1 MTPPTNTPFVTI
13 ILLWLAGLGAAAQY
27 GKAAVTYDQFAYLY
41 PNAGAAAAFIVS
53 LVGFVGIAFGVVAGL
68 LVARIRYKRAL
79 VWGLWLGAAMSAWQA
94 LTPAFGWMLVS
105 RGIEGASHLLL
116 VVAAPTLIAGLS
128 APHHRGLTLSLW
140 STFFGVAFAVLT
152 WGGLPLVEHYGV
164 AALFWVHAAWMAAF
178 AIILQSVLPRL
189 QAEPPKEALSLS
201 KLIHEHSV
209 IYRSASISAAGWGWL
224 FYTFSFVSILTLL
237 PPFLD
242 PSERALVMG
251 AMPLVS
257 IAVSL
262 SIGVWMMRILSA
274 VQVIQIGFVISA
286 LCAVLLG
293 VWQGQ
298 AVLCLCLAGA
308 LGLVQG
314 ASFAAVPQLNDMPA
328 TQAQAN
334 GAMAQMGNIGNT
346 IGTPVMAAMIAGFGY
361 KGMIL
366 SAVVTL
372 LAGAWVH
379 YRLAGRRAV

>member
-1 MTPPTNTPFVTI
+1 
-13 ILLWLAGLGAAAQY
+13 
-27 GKAAVTYDQFAYLY
+27 
-41 PNAGAAAAFIVS
+41 
-53 LVGFVGIAFGVVAGL
+53 
-68 LVARIRYKRAL
+68 
-79 VWGLWLGAAMSAWQA
+79 
-94 LTPAFGWMLVS
+94 
-105 RGIEGASHLLL
+105 
-116 VVAAPTLIAGLS
+116 
-128 APHHRGLTLSLW
+128 
-140 STFFGVAFAVLT
+140 
-152 WGGLPLVEHYGV
+152 
-164 AALFWVHAAWMAAF
+164 MAAF

-372 LAGAWVH
+372 LAGAWAH

>member
-1 MTPPTNTPFVTI
+1 
-13 ILLWLAGLGAAAQY
+13 
-27 GKAAVTYDQFAYLY
+27 
-41 PNAGAAAAFIVS
+41 
-53 LVGFVGIAFGVVAGL
+53 
-68 LVARIRYKRAL
+68 
-79 VWGLWLGAAMSAWQA
+79 
-94 LTPAFGWMLVS
+94 
-105 RGIEGASHLLL
+105 
-116 VVAAPTLIAGLS
+116 
-128 APHHRGLTLSLW
+128 
-140 STFFGVAFAVLT
+140 
-152 WGGLPLVEHYGV
+152 
-164 AALFWVHAAWMAAF
+164 
-178 AIILQSVLPRL
+178 
-189 QAEPPKEALSLS
+189 
-201 KLIHEHSV
+201 
-209 IYRSASISAAGWGWL
+209 
-224 FYTFSFVSILTLL
+224 
-237 PPFLD
+237 
-242 PSERALVMG
+242 
-251 AMPLVS
+251 MPLVS

-372 LAGAWVH
+372 LAGAWLH